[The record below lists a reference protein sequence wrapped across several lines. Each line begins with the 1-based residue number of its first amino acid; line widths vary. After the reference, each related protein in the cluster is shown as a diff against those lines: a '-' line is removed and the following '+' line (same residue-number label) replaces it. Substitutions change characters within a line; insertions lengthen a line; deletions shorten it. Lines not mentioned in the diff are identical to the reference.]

1 MASFGD
7 QPVWPPMY
15 RPDPYDAMVFTESGA
30 NGQHYYAMDSVG
42 NVFCIDSPTA
52 CIQEAINYVINNN
65 PLGGK
70 VYIKRGVYN
79 LSSSAVSNSYSYF
92 YIMININPNP
102 GQTVIIEGDGPDT
115 VINIPTLPNVPPGF
129 VPIFMD
135 YNTNCPSNGYQ
146 SPRVYYRHF
155 KIVNNNTNS
164 NTQTVGIQRNLGST
178 NSSPIGPEIEDIEFY
193 NTQSNTF
200 MMGIGLG
207 VTGCSNSSGSYG
219 TVIDKYRFITQNSAS
234 SGGVFGLG
242 DLALDLDSVSH
253 VILSNSFLYSS
264 TLNGWFNAAFWN
276 GTGELQVDN
285 TAIYGFKYVF
295 SGASDDGLSSY
306 IVSNSVIGLSRWGYQ
321 NLDNAAKALN
331 VIGTGGGYLIG
342 GLNASGSTLHVLISN
357 SHIDAYPYIPLQSS
371 APANIYLRIINSELG
386 EPGNGMFGS
395 FSNLLASGSYLEIW
409 LENNFIHTNN
419 GDGVFVLGGN
429 TISGRVVVRNNYLH
443 LYQFSPDT
451 GHFAINGW
459 PGIDFTVEDNVINV
473 GGLNNSGYLGALF
486 HHNGAN
492 RFIVRRN
499 RIYLNNGSS
508 SSPYYYG
515 LLYGGSSSS
524 PVSWPNWPAVEIT
537 DNIIESGTINQLIGL
552 PGSGNNPGYITGS
565 PLVARNYGVS
575 AIYPSVSTPAV
586 PSSGTAQQNT
596 YPYSIEVYIS
606 GGSATAVQVTRQ
618 GSTYTV
624 WSSSSATAIPPL
636 LVRLEPGDSITITY
650 STAPSWTWVPA
661 KANYGA

>member
-1 MASFGD
+1 VSYIRDRITARHYAT
-7 QPVWPPMY
+7 PH
-15 RPDPYDAMVFTESGA
+15 PYDVVVYQE
-30 NGQHYYAMDSVG
+30 NGHYYAKDLRG
-42 NVFCIDSPTA
+42 NLICVDSPTT
-52 CIQEAINYVINNN
+52 CLQEAVNYVVQFG
-65 PLGGK
+65 GGK
-70 VYIKRGVYN
+70 IYIRRGVYN
-79 LSSSAVSNSYSYF
+79 ISPNAPLQSWGGVNTF
-92 YIMININPNP
+92 IGINPNP
-102 GQTVIIEGDGPDT
+102 GQTIIIEGDGPDT
-115 VINIPTLPNVPPGF
+115 IINIPTLTNASGTVF
-129 VPIFMD
+129 TFMD
-135 YNTNCPSNGYQ
+135 YNTNCPNNGYQ

-155 KIVNNNTNS
+155 KIVNNNTNT
-164 NTQTVGIQRNLGST
+164 NVITGGIQRNLGST
-178 NSSPIGPEIEDIEFY
+178 NSSPIGPEIEDIEIY
-193 NTQSNTF
+193 NPQSNTF
-200 MMGIGLG
+200 MLGIGLG
-207 VTGCSNSSGSYG
+207 VASCSNSSGSYG
-219 TVIDKYRFITQNSAS
+219 TVIDKYRFITQNSAG

-242 DLALDLDSVSH
+242 DLALDLDSISH

-276 GTGELQVDN
+276 GSGELQVVN

-295 SGASDDGLSSY
+295 SGAQDDGLSSY
-306 IVSNSVIGLSRWGYQ
+306 IVSNSVIGLTRFGWAT
-321 NLDNAAKALN
+321 LDGAAKTLS
-331 VIGTGGGYLIG
+331 VIGTGYLIG
-342 GLNASGSTLHVLISN
+342 GLNTSGSTLHVLISN
-357 SHIDAYPYIPLQSS
+357 SHIDTFPHIPLQSS

-386 EPGNGMFGS
+386 EPGNGIFGS
-395 FSNLLASGSYLEIW
+395 FLNLMASGSYLEIW

-419 GDGVFVLGGN
+419 CDGVFTLGN
-429 TISGRVVVRNNYLH
+429 NAISGRVVVRNNYLY
-443 LYQFSPDT
+443 LYGLCADT

-459 PGIDFTVEDNVINV
+459 PGVDFTVEDNTIYV
-473 GGLNNSGYLGALF
+473 GGLNYSGYLGALF
-486 HHNGAN
+486 HHGGAS

-515 LLYGGSSSS
+515 LLYGGPSSS

-537 DNIIESGTINQLIGL
+537 DNIISGTINQLIGL

-575 AIYPSVSTPAV
+575 AIYPTVSTPAM

-596 YPYSIEVYIS
+596 YPYPVDVYIS

-650 STAPSWTWVPA
+650 STAPSWTWLPA
-661 KANYGA
+661 KVNYGV

>member
-1 MASFGD
+1 MASFGEAR
-7 QPVWPPMY
+7 PVWPPMY

-42 NVFCIDSPTA
+42 NVFCVDSPTA
-52 CIQEAINYVINNN
+52 CIQEAINYVINN

-79 LSSSAVSNSYSYF
+79 ISPNAPVQNWSGVNMF
-92 YIMININPNP
+92 IGINPNP
-102 GQTVIIEGDGPDT
+102 GQTVVIEGDGPDT
-115 VINIPTLPNVPPGF
+115 IINNPSSLPSNATTYVF
-129 VPIFMD
+129 QT
-135 YNTNCPSNGYQ
+135 YNTNCPNNGYQ
-146 SPRVYYRHF
+146 GPRVYFKHF

-164 NTQTVGIQRNLGST
+164 SATVGGILHNIGSN
-178 NSSPIGPEIEDIEFY
+178 NSSPLGPDIEDVEIY
-193 NTQSNTF
+193 NPQNTPMF
-200 MMGIGLG
+200 GIYLG
-207 VTGCSNSSGSYG
+207 VASCSNSAGSYG
-219 TVIDKYRFITQNSAS
+219 IVIDKYRFITLDS
-234 SGGVFGLG
+234 SGSTGSFGLG
-242 DLALDLDSVSH
+242 DVAVAIDSVSH
-253 VILSNSFLYSS
+253 AILSNSFLYSS

-276 GTGELQVDN
+276 GTGELQIDN
-285 TAIYGFKYVF
+285 TAIYGFRYVF
-295 SGASDDGLSSY
+295 SGAADDGLSSY
-306 IVSNSVIGLSRWGYQ
+306 IVSNSVIGLSRFGNQ
-321 NLDNAAKALN
+321 TLNNAINALN

-342 GLNASGSTLHVLISN
+342 GLSASGSTLHVLISN

-386 EPGNGMFGS
+386 EPGHGIFGS
-395 FSNLLASGSYLEIW
+395 FANWLASGSYLEIW

-419 GDGVFVLGGN
+419 SDGVFALN
-429 TISGRVVVRNNYLH
+429 NNAISGRVVVRNNYLY
-443 LYQFSPDT
+443 LYQFAADT

-459 PGIDFTVEDNVINV
+459 PGVDFTVEDNVINV

-499 RIYLNNGSS
+499 RIHLNNGSS
-508 SSPYYYG
+508 SSPYYYA
-515 LLYGGSSSS
+515 LLYGGSSSG
-524 PVSWPNWPAVEIT
+524 PVSWPDWPAVEIT
-537 DNIIESGTINQLIGL
+537 DNIIESGSINQFIGI

-565 PLVARNYGVS
+565 PFAARNYGVS
-575 AIYPSVSTPAV
+575 AIYPTVSTPAV
-586 PSSGTAQQNT
+586 PSSGTAQSNT
-596 YPYSIEVYIS
+596 YPYPVDVYVS